1 MLFIIS
7 DFHAMKK
14 LFLLLIT
21 YFLTAL
27 LAPIF
32 AQQYDFKQYSL
43 EQGLPQSQVLC
54 VMQDSRKM
62 IWGGTYGG
70 GIFRF
75 DGKNFTIFNQEQGF
89 LNQASQIAEADNGN
103 IYMLSQNNLLKY
115 DGKKV
120 ISLKSEIEKF
130 TNQSDF
136 FNRDLEIFVDKN
148 KNLWVQSANYQKGV
162 FDILKYDGNSFV
174 TAKGLF
180 KELAKDSLVRITQDQ
195 KHRLWFHCFGGLYGY
210 DGIKLEKL
218 QLPKFKEFEN
228 CIPIILNEDSKK
240 RKWLMTKSI
249 SRNANS
255 HKFYCLENNKLTPF
269 LFPPNTLNMTRILGV
284 FEDKRANIWFYN
296 TGDFNNETGL
306 LRYDGKKFTHFN
318 TSNGL
323 PSDNVLDVIE
333 DHENNL
339 WLATSGGG
347 LVKFSGEKFIHF
359 TKAGGLIDEIVWKFW
374 EDNNKNVFIGTG
386 GGIGKFDNQKF
397 TYTPFKTITTTN
409 NAHLHYQNGMLL
421 RNETKMGHYIFDG
434 NNTKSLLETL
444 SLPKDHEYAWFI
456 GYKDG
461 KKIVQTNQSVITYT
475 DKNNYITSQQDS
487 TLKRFSFK
495 NNKKYFMTD
504 SKGNEW
510 YLEENK
516 AIYSI
521 NPTKLSAEKGKN
533 NDKIAGLSYKKYD
546 IFSNDLGSVLN
557 AMEDKQG
564 NIWFVSLSS
573 GVTMYDGKKIRN
585 YTTKDGLSSNIIYDM
600 LTDKSGNMWLMSQK
614 GIEKLILQPDGTLKV
629 RAFGKN
635 EGFFGEE
642 TNAGAKMEDSEGNL
656 WFGHVKGATR
666 YNPKEDFVNTTPP
679 QLYLSN
685 LKLFFQSVNWNDSIY
700 NKFHQGTVPFF
711 DVPQNLILPYTI
723 NHISFN
729 FTAINYSN
737 PEKIRYQ
744 WQLVGADRNWLPVT
758 ERHEAIYANLEP
770 NTYTLKVRAVNAEG
784 IWTEQPTEYTFTIT
798 PPFWA
803 TWWFR
808 TLGIFT
814 VLALTYLAIRWR
826 TDALERERQ
835 ELERLVKE
843 RTNEVVKQKEEIE
856 SQRDNLVGLNQAIQQ
871 QKEEIETQKD
881 EVEKSYLNVQIL
893 SELGRKITA
902 TLDTKTII
910 ALTYESVNMLMPAE
924 GFGIGVYDE
933 MNNALFY
940 EGYIENGQVL
950 PDHQDILATDDCFS
964 NWCFL
969 QQKDVI
975 INDIEKDYNKYILNR
990 KAPVAGEAVQSLIYL
1005 PLKSDNGII
1014 GVLTVQCFE
1023 KNAYNEFHLT
1033 ILRNIANYVA
1043 TAIEKASAYKFI
1055 ATQSKELSIKNE
1067 DITASIN
1074 YAFRIQ
1080 QAMLP
1085 LKTLLCATVPECFV
1099 FFQPRDIVSGD
1110 FYWFHIIPNQE
1121 QQKLHNNDICII
1133 AAVDCTGHGVP
1144 GAMMSMIANSLLNKI
1159 VIDKGIIAPDKI
1171 LNEMHLNIRQALKQD
1186 TTDSRDGMDMAICL
1200 YDKKQHKLVFAG
1212 ARNSMYVLTDYEIV
1226 VENMECRQVKS
1237 ENYILTEI
1245 KADKNPIGGF
1255 QHENQR
1261 IFTNREIVLQRNKHT
1276 TFYLLSDGYEDQFGG
1291 EKDRKFSSRQLRELL
1306 LNIQTNDMETQHK
1319 IIKNTME
1326 NWQGKTKQ
1334 IDDMLIV
1341 GVKV

>member
-1 MLFIIS
+1 
-7 DFHAMKK
+7 MKK
-14 LFLLLIT
+14 LFVLVIG
-21 YFLTAL
+21 YFLAIVT
-27 LAPIF
+27 PIF

-62 IWGGTYGG
+62 IWGGTLGG
-70 GIFRF
+70 GFFRF
-75 DGKNFTIFNQEQGF
+75 DGKNFTVFNQEQGF
-89 LNQASQIAEADNGN
+89 VNRVSQIVEADNGN
-103 IYMLSQNNLLKY
+103 IYIIGRDNLLKY

-120 ISLKSEIEKF
+120 KTLRTEIEKF
-130 TNQSDF
+130 TNKPNF
-136 FNRDLEIFVDKN
+136 FDQNVRIVVDKN
-148 KNLWVQSANYQKGV
+148 QNLWIERTDYKKVII
-162 FDILKYDGNSFV
+162 DILKYDGENFIKV
-174 TAKGLF
+174 KDVF
-180 KELAKDSLVRITQDQ
+180 KELGKDSLVKVTQDQ
-195 KHRLWFHCFGGLYGY
+195 NRNLWFHSFDAIYGY
-210 DGIKLEKL
+210 NGKSLEKL
-218 QLPKFKEFEN
+218 NIPKFKEFEN
-228 CIPIILNEDSKK
+228 CIPIILNEDGKK

-249 SRNANS
+249 IPNANS
-255 HKFYCLENNKLTPF
+255 DKLYYLKDNQLTPF
-269 LFPPNTLNMTRILGV
+269 LFPTNTLNSKNILHI
-284 FEDKRANIWFYN
+284 FEDTRGNIWFFDA
-296 TGDFNNETGL
+296 GSLNNETGI

-323 PSDNVLDVIE
+323 PSNNIADMIE
-333 DHENNL
+333 DNEKNL
-339 WLATSGGG
+339 WIATSGGG
-347 LVKFSGEKFIHF
+347 LVRFSGEKFIHF
-359 TKAGGLIDEIVWKFW
+359 TKASGLIDEIVWQFW
-374 EDNNKNVFIGTG
+374 EDSNKNIFIGTG
-386 GGIGKFDNQKF
+386 GGIGKFDNEKF
-397 TYTPFKTITTTN
+397 TYTPFKTAISASGGN
-409 NAHLHYQNGMLL
+409 RHYQSGMILGIK
-421 RNETKMGHYIFDG
+421 TKIGNYIFDG
-434 NNTKSLLETL
+434 KDTKSFIETL
-444 SLPKDHEYAWFI
+444 SLPKEHEFAFFM
-456 GYKDG
+456 GNKD
-461 KKIVQTNQSVITYT
+461 KKTIVETNQGVIAYT
-475 DKNNYITSQQDS
+475 NKNNYITSQQDS
-487 TLKRFSFK
+487 TLNRFSYK
-495 NNKKYFMTD
+495 GNKRYFLND

-510 YLEENK
+510 YWQEGK
-516 AIYSI
+516 GIYAI
-521 NPTKLSAEKGKN
+521 NPTKLSAEKTDN
-533 NDKIAGLSYKKYD
+533 SEKITGFSYKKYD
-546 IFSNDLGSVLN
+546 IFPNESSSIMNIV
-557 AMEDKQG
+557 EDKQS
-564 NIWFVSLSS
+564 NVWFVSLSN
-573 GVTMYDGKKIRN
+573 GVAMYDGKKITN
-585 YTTKDGLSSNIIYDM
+585 YTTKDGLSSNIGYDM
-600 LTDKSGNMWLMSQK
+600 LSDKSGNLWLLSQK
-614 GIEKLILQPDGTLKV
+614 GIDKLSLQSNGTLKV
-629 RAFGKN
+629 RAYGKN

-679 QLYLSN
+679 QLYLTSM
-685 LKLFFQSVNWNDSIY
+685 KLFFQNVNWNDSIY
-700 NKFHQGTVPFF
+700 NKFHEGTSAFWGI
-711 DVPQNLILPYTI
+711 PQSLTLPYMI

-737 PEKIRYQ
+737 PEKITYQ
-744 WQLVGADRNWLPVT
+744 WQLVGADRDWLPVT

-770 NTYTLKVRAVNAEG
+770 NMYTLKVRASNSEG
-784 IWTEQPTEYTFTIT
+784 IWTEQPTEYTFTIK

-808 TLGIFT
+808 ALGVFIVF
-814 VLALTYLAIRWR
+814 AFTYLAIRWR
-826 TDALERERQ
+826 TNTLERERQ
-835 ELERLVKE
+835 ELEKLVKE

-856 SQRDNLVGLNQAIQQ
+856 TQRDNLVGLNHAIQH
-871 QKEEIETQKD
+871 QKEEIETQRD
-881 EVEKSYLNVQIL
+881 EVERSYLNMQIL

-902 TLDTKTII
+902 TLDTKKII
-910 ALTYESVNMLMPAE
+910 ALTYESVNTLMPAE
-924 GFGIGVYDE
+924 GFGIGVHNE
-933 MNNALFY
+933 FSNVLFY

-975 INDIEKDYNKYILNR
+975 INDIEKDYDKYIPTR
-990 KAPVAGEAVQSLIYL
+990 KAPVLGEVAQSLIYL

-1055 ATQSKELSIKNE
+1055 ATQSKELSTKNE

-1121 QQKLHNNDICII
+1121 QHKLHHNDMCII

-1159 VIDKGIIAPDKI
+1159 VIDKEIIEPDKI

-1212 ARNSMYVLTDYEIV
+1212 ARNPIYMLTDYEIL

-1261 IFTNREIVLQRNKHT
+1261 IFTNHEITLQRNKHT
-1276 TFYLLSDGYEDQFGG
+1276 AFYLLSDGYEDQFGG

-1306 LNIQTNDMETQHK
+1306 LNIQTHDMETQHE
-1319 IIKNTME
+1319 IIKNTMK